1 MKFFVLYFYETA
13 LHIAIENELF
23 EVVKVLLQIKDI
35 DLNKYMILINL
46 FILFLENC
54 YFSYNFIYNIL

>member
-1 MKFFVLYFYETA
+1 MKFFLLNFHKTA
-13 LHIAIENELF
+13 LQIAIENELF

>member
-1 MKFFVLYFYETA
+1 MKFFLLNFHKTA
-13 LHIAIENELF
+13 LQIAIENELF

-46 FILFLENC
+46 FILFLDNC

>member
-46 FILFLENC
+46 FILFLDNC